1 MNDLSAEESQEHAR
15 LWAEYVRAVERHK
28 TLLPAAVA
36 TVAGNGKA
44 KTATALEDNYIHLV
58 WQADARLEMARQA
71 LDQFRSAREIG

>member
-1 MNDLSAEESQEHAR
+1 MKDLTADESREHAR

-36 TVAGNGKA
+36 TVAGNGA
-44 KTATALEDNYIHLV
+44 GAATALQDDYIHLV
-58 WQADARLEMARQA
+58 WQADARLETARQA